1 MAVEP
6 TRAAATQTLELDYL
20 RNRFWKVEW
29 LDIIETRNA
38 RMQRILETLR
48 SAAPTIA
55 TVLLLGETGTGKG
68 LLARLIHLH
77 SLRCNGPFIAVH
89 CGAMAETLVESELFG
104 HEKGAFTGAVRQK
117 HGKFEMAQGGTIFLD
132 EIGTISPS
140 VQIKLLQVLQD
151 GTFSRVGGDASLEC
165 DVRVIAATNAD
176 LKTLMVDG
184 AFRKDLYYRINVFPI
199 EIPPLRE
206 RQEDIPQMVNVFLK
220 KLNARYGKAIQDI
233 HPSVVDAFTAYTW
246 PGNIRELENLV
257 ERAYILESADCL
269 MPSGFPPDL
278 FPAEGS
284 VESLG
289 PSHRQGLTLAE
300 ARNMAVAE
308 FERQYI
314 HSLVARNRG
323 KINLSAQEAGITP
336 RQLSRLM
343 ARYHISKREFKGQ
356 VSKSTKG
363 PDPGSDNTLTS
374 PQRPKT
380 T

>member
-1 MAVEP
+1 MAADP
-6 TRAAATQTLELDYL
+6 TPTPVTQNLELAYL

-29 LDIIETRNA
+29 LDVVQTRNA
-38 RMQRILETLR
+38 RMQRTLECVR

-77 SLRCNGPFIAVH
+77 SLRCSGPFIAVH

-151 GTFSRVGGDASLEC
+151 GTFSRVGGEASLGC
-165 DVRVIAATNAD
+165 DVRVVAATNAD
-176 LKTLMVDG
+176 LKALMQAG
-184 AFRKDLYYRINVFPI
+184 SFRKDLYYRINVFPI

-206 RQEDIPQMVNVFLK
+206 RLEDIPQMVKVFLK
-220 KLNARYGKAIQDI
+220 QLDARYGKQIRAV
-233 HPSVVDAFTAYTW
+233 HPSVIEAFKAYAW

-257 ERAYILESADCL
+257 ERAYILESTDTL
-269 MPSGFPPDL
+269 TPSGIPPDL
-278 FPAEGS
+278 LPVRAAEPEAPHREGS
-284 VESLG
+284 
-289 PSHRQGLTLAE
+289 TLAE

-308 FERQYI
+308 FERDYI
-314 HSLVARNRG
+314 RRLIARNHGR
-323 KINLSAQEAGITP
+323 INLSAKEAGITP

-343 ARYHISKREFKGQ
+343 ARYHISKKAFKN
-356 VSKSTKG
+356 
-363 PDPGSDNTLTS
+363 PAA
-374 PQRPKT
+374 
-380 T
+380 